1 MTGLHKAMQQHELR
15 PPKGAKKNRR
25 RVGRGDSS
33 GFGSY
38 SGRGMKGQNSR
49 TGGGVRPSVEG
60 GQLPLSK
67 KLPKIRG
74 FTSIFRKRYSVVNV
88 DRLAVFPSES
98 EVTPE
103 ALIDAGILRN
113 LNDPVKILGRG
124 ELNVPLVVS
133 AHKFSASARQQ
144 IEAAG
149 GSVREI
155 G

>member
-1 MTGLHKAMQQHELR
+1 MQQHDLK
-15 PPKGAKKNRR
+15 PPKGAKKSRR
-25 RVGRGDSS
+25 RVGRGDGS

-38 SGRGMKGQNSR
+38 SGRGMKGQKSR
-49 TGGGVRPSVEG
+49 TGGGVRPSFEG

-74 FTSIFRKRYSVVNV
+74 FTNIFRTRYSVVNV
-88 DRLAVFPSES
+88 ERLAAFPSEF

-103 ALIDAGILRN
+103 VLSQVGILGS
-113 LNDPVKILGRG
+113 LKHPVKILGRG

-133 AHKFSASARQQ
+133 AHKFSASARHQ

>member
-1 MTGLHKAMQQHELR
+1 MQQHNLR
-15 PPKGAKKNRR
+15 PPKGARKNRR

-33 GFGSY
+33 GYGSY

-49 TGGGVRPSVEG
+49 TGGGVRPSFEG

-74 FTSIFRKRYSVVNV
+74 FTNIFRKRYSVVNV

-103 ALIDAGILRN
+103 ALSDAGILRSLKN
-113 LNDPVKILGRG
+113 PIKILGRG

-133 AHKFSASARQQ
+133 AHKFSNSARHQ

>member
-1 MTGLHKAMQQHELR
+1 MQQHDLR
-15 PPKGAKKNRR
+15 PPKGAKKSRR
-25 RVGRGDSS
+25 RVGRGDGS
-33 GFGSY
+33 GFGSF

-49 TGGGVRPSVEG
+49 TGGGVRPSFEG

-74 FTSIFRKRYSVVNV
+74 FTNIFRTRYSVVNV
-88 DRLAVFPSES
+88 ESLAAFPSES
-98 EVTPE
+98 EVTPQ
-103 ALIDAGILRN
+103 ALNEAGILKN
-113 LNDPVKILGRG
+113 LKYPVKILGRG

-133 AHKFSASARQQ
+133 AHKFSTSARRQ

>member
-1 MTGLHKAMQQHELR
+1 MQQHELR

-49 TGGGVRPSVEG
+49 TGGGVRPSFEG

-103 ALIDAGILRN
+103 ALSDAGILRN
-113 LNDPVKILGRG
+113 LNNPVKILGRG

>member
-1 MTGLHKAMQQHELR
+1 MRQNDLR
-15 PPKGAKKNRR
+15 PPEGARRNRK

-33 GFGSY
+33 GFGSF
-38 SGRGMKGQNSR
+38 SGRGMKGQKSR
-49 TGGGVRPSVEG
+49 TGGGVRPSFEG

-67 KLPKIRG
+67 KLPMIRG
-74 FTSIFRKRYSVVNV
+74 FTNIFRKRYSVVNV

-103 ALIDAGILRN
+103 ALNEAGILRS
-113 LNDPVKILGRG
+113 LNNPVKILGRG

-149 GSVREI
+149 GSVREM

>member
-1 MTGLHKAMQQHELR
+1 
-15 PPKGAKKNRR
+15 
-25 RVGRGDSS
+25 
-33 GFGSY
+33 
-38 SGRGMKGQNSR
+38 MKGQKSR
-49 TGGGVRPSVEG
+49 TGGGVRPSFEG

-74 FTSIFRKRYSVVNV
+74 FTNIFRIRYSVVNV
-88 DRLAVFPSES
+88 DKLAMFPSES
-98 EVTPE
+98 EVTPQ
-103 ALIDAGILRN
+103 ALNEAGILRSLKN
-113 LNDPVKILGRG
+113 PVKILGRG

-133 AHKFSASARQQ
+133 AHKFSRSARHQ

>member
-1 MTGLHKAMQQHELR
+1 MQQHELR
-15 PPKGAKKNRR
+15 PPKGAKKSRR

-33 GFGSY
+33 GFGSFA
-38 SGRGMKGQNSR
+38 GRGMKGQKSR
-49 TGGGVRPSVEG
+49 TGGGVRPSFEG

-67 KLPKIRG
+67 KLPMIRG
-74 FTSIFRKRYSVVNV
+74 FTNIFRTRYSVVNV
-88 DRLAVFPSES
+88 DRLAAFPSET

-103 ALIDAGILRN
+103 VLNEVGILRN
-113 LNDPVKILGRG
+113 LKYPVKILGRG

-133 AHKFSASARQQ
+133 AHKFSNSARQQ

>member
-1 MTGLHKAMQQHELR
+1 MQQHELR

-49 TGGGVRPSVEG
+49 TGGGVRPSFEG

-103 ALIDAGILRN
+103 ALSDAGILRN
-113 LNDPVKILGRG
+113 LNSPVKILGRG

>member
-1 MTGLHKAMQQHELR
+1 MQQHNLR
-15 PPKGAKKNRR
+15 PPKGARKSRK
-25 RVGRGDSS
+25 RVGRGDGS

-38 SGRGMKGQNSR
+38 SGRGMKGQKSR
-49 TGGGVRPSVEG
+49 SGGGVRPSFEG

-74 FTSIFRKRYSVVNV
+74 FTNIFRTRYSVVNV
-88 DRLAVFPSES
+88 ERLAAFPSEA

-103 ALIDAGILRN
+103 ALNEAGILRN
-113 LNDPVKILGRG
+113 LKYPVKILGRG
-124 ELNVPLVVS
+124 ELSVPLVVS
-133 AHKFSASARQQ
+133 AHKFSTSAQHQ

>member
-1 MTGLHKAMQQHELR
+1 MQQHELR
-15 PPKGAKKNRR
+15 SPKGAKKSRR

-33 GFGSY
+33 GFGSF
-38 SGRGMKGQNSR
+38 SGRGMKGQKSR
-49 TGGGVRPSVEG
+49 TGGGVRPSFEG

-74 FTSIFRKRYSVVNV
+74 FTNIFRIRYSVVNV
-88 DRLAVFPSES
+88 DRLAAFPSES

-103 ALIDAGILRN
+103 VLNEVGLLRN
-113 LNDPVKILGRG
+113 LKYPVKILGRG

-133 AHKFSASARQQ
+133 AHKFSNSARQQ

>member
-1 MTGLHKAMQQHELR
+1 MQQHELR

-49 TGGGVRPSVEG
+49 TGGGVRPSFEG

-133 AHKFSASARQQ
+133 AHKFSASALQQ

>member
-1 MTGLHKAMQQHELR
+1 MHQHDLR
-15 PPKGAKKNRR
+15 PPKGAKKSRR

-33 GFGSY
+33 GFGSFA
-38 SGRGMKGQNSR
+38 GRGMKGQKSR
-49 TGGGVRPSVEG
+49 TGGGVRPSFEG

-74 FTSIFRKRYSVVNV
+74 FTNIFRTRYSVVNV
-88 DRLAVFPSES
+88 DRLAAFPSES

-103 ALIDAGILRN
+103 VLNEVGILRN
-113 LNDPVKILGRG
+113 LKYPVKILGRG
-124 ELNVPLVVS
+124 ELNVSLVVS
-133 AHKFSASARQQ
+133 AHKFSNSARQQ

>member
-1 MTGLHKAMQQHELR
+1 MQQHELR
-15 PPKGAKKNRR
+15 PPRGAKKNRR

-38 SGRGMKGQNSR
+38 SGRGMKGQKSR
-49 TGGGVRPSVEG
+49 TGGGVRPSFEG

-74 FTSIFRKRYSVVNV
+74 FTNIFRKRYSVVNV

-103 ALIDAGILRN
+103 ALSDAGILRN
-113 LNDPVKILGRG
+113 LNNPIKILGRG

>member
-1 MTGLHKAMQQHELR
+1 MQQHELR
-15 PPKGAKKNRR
+15 PPKGAKKSRR

-33 GFGSY
+33 GFGSFA
-38 SGRGMKGQNSR
+38 GRGMKGQKSR
-49 TGGGVRPSVEG
+49 TGGGVRPSFEG

-67 KLPKIRG
+67 KLPMIRG
-74 FTSIFRKRYSVVNV
+74 FTNIFRTRYSVVNV
-88 DRLAVFPSES
+88 DRLAAFPSES

-103 ALIDAGILRN
+103 VLNQVGILRN
-113 LNDPVKILGRG
+113 LNYPVKILGRG

-133 AHKFSASARQQ
+133 AHKFSNSARQQ

>member
-1 MTGLHKAMQQHELR
+1 MQQHELR
-15 PPKGAKKNRR
+15 PPKGAKKSRR

-33 GFGSY
+33 GFGSFA
-38 SGRGMKGQNSR
+38 GRGMKGQKSR
-49 TGGGVRPSVEG
+49 TGGGVRPSFEG

-67 KLPKIRG
+67 KLPMIRG
-74 FTSIFRKRYSVVNV
+74 FTNIFRTRYSVVNV
-88 DRLAVFPSES
+88 DRLAAFPSES

-103 ALIDAGILRN
+103 VLNEVGILRN
-113 LNDPVKILGRG
+113 LKYPVKILGRG

-133 AHKFSASARQQ
+133 AHKFSNSARQQ

-149 GSVREI
+149 GSVREM

>member
-1 MTGLHKAMQQHELR
+1 MQQHEIN
-15 PPKGAKKNRR
+15 PPPGGKHKQKR

-38 SGRGMKGQNSR
+38 SGKGMKGQKSR
-49 TGGGVRPSVEG
+49 SGGGVRPGFEG
-60 GQLPLSK
+60 GQLALMK
-67 KLPKIRG
+67 KLPMIRG
-74 FTSIFRKRYSVVNV
+74 FTNRFRVAYTAVNL
-88 DRLAVFPSES
+88 DRLAGFEPNT

-103 ALIDAGILRN
+103 LLGQAGIVRALKS
-113 LNDPVKILGRG
+113 PIKILGRG
-124 ELNVPLVVS
+124 EIDVPLSVA
-133 AHKFSASARQQ
+133 AHKFSASARQK

>member
-1 MTGLHKAMQQHELR
+1 MQQHELR

-38 SGRGMKGQNSR
+38 SGRGMKGQKSR
-49 TGGGVRPSVEG
+49 TGGGVRPSFEG

-74 FTSIFRKRYSVVNV
+74 FTNIFRKRYSVVNV

-103 ALIDAGILRN
+103 ALSDAGILRN
-113 LNDPVKILGRG
+113 LNNPVKILGRG